1 MAERGGFEPPIPFQ
15 VRSLSRR
22 VRSTTLPPL
31 RNLLAVIRM
40 TIINEWLA
48 GRYFPQVSPQTLGS
62 DEYLLNVNA
71 PRRYT
76 PDLRSVAFVESRP
89 C

>member
-1 MAERGGFEPPIPFQ
+1 M
-15 VRSLSRR
+15 
-22 VRSTTLPPL
+22 
-31 RNLLAVIRM
+31 RM

-62 DEYLLNVNA
+62 DEYLLNVNP